1 MRFLLLYRGTTSEG
15 HEVAAHE
22 ARLRDTGLSE
32 HVERRRREAEHV
44 DESPSRLAYGAN
56 AARRTS
62 RPSDVA
68 RAEPRRLDA
77 IDCLRVL
84 RADSLH
90 AAITSALAA
99 PRASGTVEVYPIVDP
114 LEVPFGT
121 SHPHESL
128 GYAVHFVKPLPARA
142 HTRKSRFL
150 VTFEGRSLEEPPRR
164 ASLLEAGRTLFEMAA
179 RGVLVGGEGLRD
191 CAARFR
197 LERQGTRREWTT
209 RVRVAT
215 RLFGYLVLRADSPDE
230 AREWAMACAS
240 LSGHQ
245 GGEIVELEARA
256 SETRSPGVTRGTERP
271 DRPRP

>member
-1 MRFLLLYRGTTSEG
+1 LRFLLLYRGTTSES
-15 HEVAAHE
+15 HEVTKHE
-22 ARLRDTGLSE
+22 ARLRERGLLE
-32 HVERRRREAEHV
+32 HVERRSRV
-44 DESPSRLAYGAN
+44 DPSAPTLAYGTS

-62 RPSDVA
+62 RPGDVA
-68 RAEPRRLDA
+68 RAEPRRSETVA
-77 IDCLRVL
+77 SLRVL
-84 RADSLH
+84 RADTVDE
-90 AAITSALAA
+90 AIAHALAA
-99 PRASGTVEVYPIVDP
+99 PHGTGTVEVYPIVDP
-114 LEVPFGT
+114 LEVPFGS

-142 HTRKSRFL
+142 HTRSSRFL
-150 VTFEGRSLEEPPRR
+150 VTFEGMSLEEPPRR

-215 RLFGYLVLRADSPDE
+215 RLFGYLVLRADSQEE
-230 AREWAMACAS
+230 AHEWAMACAS

-245 GGEIVELEARA
+245 GGEIVELEACA
-256 SETRSPGVTRGTERP
+256 SATKSPGVTRGTKRP
-271 DRPRP
+271 ELPRP